1 MVKPFAIIADDDRDT
16 AALFRHAVDM
26 AGFRTEIAFHGDIG
40 LKRILQSKPDLV
52 LLDLN
57 LPGVSGREILEI
69 IRTDERLSHT
79 KVIVVTAYANIADSL
94 SKQPDLLLLKP
105 VSIEQLTG
113 LLSRIKL
120 SIKGPRAIPIKTKP
134 IDSTTGL
141 YNQTFFLN
149 RLESALVQAQ
159 EIDSYQFSVFLFNV
173 EMINSKGQ
181 RAVQSLE
188 PTLREIAESLKGM
201 LRPTDTL
208 ARFDPNSFYVLIENI
223 PDGDISVM
231 IANRIQTRLNREIAN
246 LGDKIKMP
254 IRIGI
259 LLCDEGYNDVDQ
271 IIADAKYAQ
280 ALALAQGDEY
290 AKYYY
295 QFSVKK

>member
-1 MVKPFAIIADDDRDT
+1 MEKPFAIIADDDRDT

-26 AGFRTEIAFHGDIG
+26 AGFQTEIAFHGEVG
-40 LKRILQSKPDLV
+40 VKRILKSKPDIV

-57 LPGVSGREILEI
+57 LPGVSGREILKI
-69 IRTDERLSHT
+69 IRTEKSLRHT
-79 KVIVVTAYANIADSL
+79 KVIVVTAHANIADSL
-94 SKQPDLLLLKP
+94 SEQPDLLLLKP

-120 SIKGPRAIPIKTKP
+120 SLKGPRAIPLQGAP
-134 IDSTTGL
+134 IDSSTGL

-149 RLESALVQAQ
+149 RLESALKQAQ
-159 EIDSYQFSVFLFNV
+159 EIDRYLFSVFLFT
-173 EMINSKGQ
+173 
-181 RAVQSLE
+181 AE
-188 PTLREIAESLKGM
+188 PNNGDIQPWESTLREIARSLRAM

-208 ARFDPNSFYVLIENI
+208 ARFHPNSFYVLIENV
-223 PDGDISVM
+223 PHGDISVM
-231 IANRIQTRLNREIAN
+231 IANRIQSRLNREIAN
-246 LGDKIKMP
+246 LGDKIKLP
-254 IRIGI
+254 FRIGI
-259 LLCDEGYNDVDQ
+259 LLCDDGYNDAEQ

-280 ALALAQGDEY
+280 ALAMAQGDEY